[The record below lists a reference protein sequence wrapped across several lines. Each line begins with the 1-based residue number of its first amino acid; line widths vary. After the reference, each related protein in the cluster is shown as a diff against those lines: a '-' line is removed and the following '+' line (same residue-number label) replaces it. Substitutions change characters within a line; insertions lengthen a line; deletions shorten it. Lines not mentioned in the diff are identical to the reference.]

1 MYKHILL
8 ATDLVDD
15 NKAVIDKASELSKVW
30 GAKLS
35 ILHVVEPLPSYG
47 YAYIGGADI
56 ESQLMDEAKTKI
68 ANLGSAMGVADADQH
83 IEVGPTK
90 IEVLRV
96 AEENQVDLIVVGS
109 HGRHGLAVLLGST
122 ANAVLHGAECD
133 VLTVR
138 LADDSAA

>member
-8 ATDLVDD
+8 ASDLLDD
-15 NKAVIDKASELSKVW
+15 NKAVLTKALELSKLW
-30 GAKLS
+30 KAKLS
-35 ILHVVEPLPSYG
+35 IAHVVEPLPSYG

-56 ESQLMDEAKTKI
+56 ESQLMDEAKGKVAELGKSMGI
-68 ANLGSAMGVADADQH
+68 AQADQH

-90 IEVLRV
+90 IEILRL
-96 AEENQVDLIVVGS
+96 AEENNVDLIVLGS

-133 VLTVR
+133 VLVVR
-138 LADDSAA
+138 LK